1 MKAVYA
7 FGLLILLAFL
17 GSRLIVRHKS
27 LSPLRYI
34 FLSGLVYIFLGM
46 SLGKMGLNILS
57 SQVLDE
63 LTPLLSLGLG
73 WIGFLFGFQ
82 FERKYLRRFAKK
94 YIGLSFLQ
102 SSFVFILV
110 YVAIFI
116 LAKGSYREQPPY
128 FLYGMALAFGLL
140 ATINSPTLLNAAS
153 FALPRKGDY
162 CYLARFLTSIS
173 GFWAILGLALLFS
186 FWHFPFFDSRIIL
199 MGSILFTSS
208 TLVPITLGYL
218 FHLLTK
224 KRAKEQDILVYLLG
238 FVFFI
243 SGAAFYLNLPPLYV
257 SMVMG
262 ITYSNL
268 TKIQERLYPLLLS
281 LEKPLYIVF
290 LVLIGAIW
298 EFKFDARIAMLI
310 LVLLGSRIL
319 GYMLPLRFFRFL
331 LRFPIPLPY
340 LFGFTFLSFGGIG
353 IAFAVSLKLVYTM
366 ELTEV
371 FISVALISIII
382 SDFISPWLLKVS
394 LLRLDC
400 KESP

>member
-1 MKAVYA
+1 MKAIYA

-17 GSRLIVRHKS
+17 GSRFIVRHKS

-46 SLGKMGLNILS
+46 YLGKMSLNILS
-57 SQVLDE
+57 TQVLDD

-82 FERKYLRRFAKK
+82 FERKYLRRFSKK
-94 YIGLSFLQ
+94 YIGLSFLNF
-102 SSFVFILV
+102 SLVFVLV
-110 YVAIFI
+110 SVAIFFLVRELYI
-116 LAKGSYREQPPY
+116 EQPPY
-128 FLYGMALAFGLL
+128 FLYGMVLAFGLL
-140 ATINSPTLLNAAS
+140 ATVNSPTLLNAAS

-162 CYLARFLTSIS
+162 CYLARFLASIS

-186 FWHFPFFDSRIIL
+186 YWHFPFFDSRIIL
-199 MGSILFTSS
+199 KGSVTLASS
-208 TLVPITLGYL
+208 TLVPILLGYL

-224 KRAKEQDILVYLLG
+224 KRAQEQDIRVYLLG

-243 SGAAFYLNLPPLYV
+243 SGAAFYFNMPPLYV
-257 SMVMG
+257 AMVMG

-290 LVLIGAIW
+290 LILIGAIW
-298 EFKFDARIAMLI
+298 EFKFDTRIALLI
-310 LVLLGSRIL
+310 LVFLSSRIL
-319 GYMLPLRFFRFL
+319 GYVLPMKSFRFL
-331 LRFPIPLPY
+331 LRFPFPLPH
-340 LFGFTFLSFGGIG
+340 LFGFTLLSFGGVG
-353 IAFAVSLKLVYTM
+353 IAFAVSLKLAYAV
-366 ELTEV
+366 ELTDV
-371 FISVALISIII
+371 FLSVSLISIIV
-382 SDFISPWLLKVS
+382 SDFISPWLLRIS

-400 KESP
+400 KESL